1 MRQILALSAI
11 ALAIAACSQPTAEP
25 EAAAE
30 ASTEATPA
38 QVSATDAWCR
48 PTAEGAGAAGCYV
61 TLTATA
67 DDRLTGAASPAGE
80 RVEIHT
86 MSMDGGVMRMREL
99 PDGLALPAG
108 QAVALKPGAEHLMLM
123 APTAALNEGETV
135 EITLSFQ
142 SAPAQTVTAQI
153 KSAPHGMAH

>member
-1 MRQILALSAI
+1 MRQIFALSAI
-11 ALAIAACSQPTAEP
+11 ALAIAACSQPASEQDVAP
-25 EAAAE
+25 EAA
-30 ASTEATPA
+30 PA

-61 TLTATA
+61 TLTATV

-108 QAVALKPGAEHLMLM
+108 QTVALKPGAEHLMLM

-135 EITLSFQ
+135 ELTLNFQ
-142 SAPAQTVTAQI
+142 NAPAQTVTAQI

>member
-25 EAAAE
+25 EAA
-30 ASTEATPA
+30 TEAAPE

-48 PTAEGAGAAGCYV
+48 PTAQGAGAAGCYV

>member
-11 ALAIAACSQPTAEP
+11 TLAIAACSQPTAEP
-25 EAAAE
+25 EAVPE
-30 ASTEATPA
+30 TTPA

-48 PTAEGAGAAGCYV
+48 PTAQGAGAAGCYV

-108 QAVALKPGAEHLMLM
+108 QAVALTPGAEHLMLM

>member
-25 EAAAE
+25 EAVPE
-30 ASTEATPA
+30 TTPA
-38 QVSATDAWCR
+38 QVSATDTWCR
-48 PTAEGAGAAGCYV
+48 PTAQGAGAAGCYV
-61 TLTATA
+61 ILTATA

-123 APTAALNEGETV
+123 APIAALNEGETV

>member
-1 MRQILALSAI
+1 MRQIFALSAI
-11 ALAIAACSQPTAEP
+11 ALAIAACSQPASEQDVAP
-25 EAAAE
+25 EAA
-30 ASTEATPA
+30 PA

-108 QAVALKPGAEHLMLM
+108 QTVALKPGAEHLMLM

-135 EITLSFQ
+135 ELTLNFQ
-142 SAPAQTVTAQI
+142 NAPAQTVTAQI

>member
-25 EAAAE
+25 EAAPE
-30 ASTEATPA
+30 STPA

-48 PTAEGAGAAGCYV
+48 PTAQGAGAAGCYV